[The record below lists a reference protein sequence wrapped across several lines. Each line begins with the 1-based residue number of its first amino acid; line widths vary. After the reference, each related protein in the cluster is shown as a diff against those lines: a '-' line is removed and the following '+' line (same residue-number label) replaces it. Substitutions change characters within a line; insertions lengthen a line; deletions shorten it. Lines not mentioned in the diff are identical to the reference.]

1 MGHHHHDHGHAHPH
15 EHRAASYTRRFG
27 LTIAFN
33 LIITG
38 VEFVGGILS
47 GSLALLSD
55 AVHNLSDVLALIFG
69 YLGEKVSERK
79 PNLEYSFG
87 LRRFEVI
94 TAVVN
99 ALALCGVGVFIMY
112 EAFLRWR
119 NPVEVNLGLMLP
131 IALVG
136 LAGNVLSIMVLGRGN
151 QRLNVRAAFMHL
163 LYDAVSSVAVIITG
177 IAMFYTRAYWLDAL
191 ASIFIVV
198 MIGVS
203 SFDILLD
210 AMRIIL
216 QVAPKHIDTQHV
228 FKRIV
233 DTSGADNVHGLH
245 IWSVSSSEV
254 FLSCHICMNRGAE
267 EVDAD
272 RIIEKVNAMLT
283 ESFGITH
290 TTIQVEAGNFCL
302 AGDKGCCNKEA

>member
-1 MGHHHHDHGHAHPH
+1 MGHHHHDHGHDHH
-15 EHRAASYTRRFG
+15 HQHAASYTRRFG
-27 LTIAFN
+27 LTIVFN
-33 LIITG
+33 LIITI

-87 LRRFEVI
+87 LKRFEVI

-99 ALALCGVGVFIMY
+99 ALALCGVGIFIVY

-119 NPVEVNLGLMLP
+119 HPVEVNLGLMLP

-136 LAGNVLSIMVLGRGN
+136 LAGNVLSILVLGRGDK
-151 QRLNVRAAFMHL
+151 RLNVRAAFMHL

-177 IAMFYTRAYWLDAL
+177 IVMFSTRAFWLDPL
-191 ASIFIVV
+191 ISIFIVM

-216 QVAPKHIDTQHV
+216 QIAPKHIDTQSVYRH
-228 FKRIV
+228 IMN
-233 DTSGADNVHGLH
+233 TSGAENVHGLH
-245 IWSVSSSEV
+245 IWSVSSSEI
-254 FLSCHICMNRGAE
+254 FLSCHICMNRSAV

-272 RIIEKVNAMLT
+272 RIIGAVNAMLAD
-283 ESFGITH
+283 EFNITH
-290 TTIQVEAGNFCL
+290 TTIQVEAGTFCL
-302 AGDKGCCNKEA
+302 AGEKGCCNKDA

>member
-1 MGHHHHDHGHAHPH
+1 MGHHHHDHGHAHH
-15 EHRAASYTRRFG
+15 EHHAASYTRRFG
-27 LTIAFN
+27 LTIFFN

-55 AVHNLSDVLALIFG
+55 AAHNLSDVLALIFG

-79 PNLEYSFG
+79 PDLEYSFG
-87 LRRFEVI
+87 LKRFEVI

-99 ALALCGVGVFIMY
+99 ALALCGVGVFIVY
-112 EAFLRWR
+112 EAFVRWR
-119 NPVEVNLGLMLP
+119 NPVEVNLSLMLP

-136 LAGNVLSIMVLGRGN
+136 LAGNVLSILVLGRGDK
-151 QRLNVRAAFMHL
+151 RLNVRAAFIHL

-177 IAMFYTRAYWLDAL
+177 IVMFYTRAFWLDPL
-191 ASIFIVV
+191 ISIFIVI

-216 QVAPKHIDTQHV
+216 QIAPKHIDTQSVYRH
-228 FKRIV
+228 IM
-233 DTSGADNVHGLH
+233 DTSGGANVHGLH
-245 IWSVSSSEV
+245 IWSVSSSEI
-254 FLSCHICMNRGAE
+254 FLSCHICMNRNAE

-272 RIIEKVNAMLT
+272 KIITAVNAMLA
-283 ESFGITH
+283 EEFHITH
-290 TTIQVEAGNFCL
+290 TTIQVEAGTFCL
-302 AGDKGCCNKEA
+302 AGEKGCCNKGA